1 MNIRKE
7 YLKFIIA
14 PAILA
19 CFFLPW
25 QIVLVLLFIFSLF
38 FFTHLKYNNL
48 KLETFEITP
57 SNKNEQTPMSW
68 YRDEIISQMT
78 VLRWRLV
85 EDSPEKKVWKPRAQ
99 SRVME
104 DSFTM
109 TYSPYIISISGS
121 RNMII
126 MMKSF
131 LDLEKIFM

>member
-1 MNIRKE
+1 MRKE

-14 PAILA
+14 PALLS

-38 FFTHLKYNNL
+38 FLTHLKYNNL
-48 KLETFEITP
+48 KHETFEITP
-57 SNKNEQTPMSW
+57 SNKDQQTPMSW

-85 EDSPEKKVWKPRAQ
+85 EDTPDKKVWVPRAQ
-99 SRVME
+99 TRVME
-104 DSFTM
+104 NSFIM
-109 TYSPYIISISGS
+109 TYSPYMISMSGS
-121 RNMII
+121 RNMIV

-131 LDLEKIFM
+131 LDLEKIFL